1 MGHFLE
7 EIERNQKTARH
18 RSQSLQKKVEEKKR
32 LIGEN
37 FQANK
42 EAYLAFI
49 QTIHEM
55 VEKVNN
61 LPREMR
67 ESFIKL
73 SADSKNTRLDN
84 KLHFFSSSRREQKLD
99 FFSWL
104 KPKHFKNIRVFYIYL
119 SKEPGFVTLEFKENV
134 LERKRISS
142 SKEKEKGKRKEEKK
156 ASDRKN
162 RVHVSWRYP
171 IDSLNRKIGLQ
182 LIDWLVFKD
191 QLQDLPVW
199 KEVPIEEKRFF

>member
-7 EIERNQKTARH
+7 EIERNQKKARH
-18 RSQSLQKKVEEKKR
+18 RSLSLKKKIEAKKA

-37 FQANK
+37 FEANK

-49 QTIHEM
+49 RTIYEM

-61 LPREMR
+61 LPQEMR

-73 SADSKNTRLDN
+73 TAVSKNTRLDN
-84 KLHFFSSSRREQKLD
+84 KLHYFASSRREEK
-99 FFSWL
+99 FSFFSFSWL
-104 KPKHFKNIRVFYIYL
+104 KPKHFKHIRVFFIYV

-142 SKEKEKGKRKEEKK
+142 SQEKEKEDKKE
-156 ASDRKN
+156 SDRKN

-171 IDSLNRKIGLQ
+171 IGSLNKKIGFQ